1 MLKMDQDKKTDF
13 PDLVRLPPHNHTKHF
28 FLTIYELVK
37 NFFKN
42 KNKKEIE
49 LLKMKVRLRELELK
63 SKVELELLSKKLE
76 MLQYLK
82 SKDKN

>member
-1 MLKMDQDKKTDF
+1 MEKYEKKTDF

-28 FLTIYELVK
+28 FVTICSFVM

-49 LLKMKVRLRELELK
+49 LLEMKLKLRELELK
-63 SKVELELLSKKLE
+63 SKVELELLSKKYE
-76 MLQYLK
+76 TLQYLK

>member
-1 MLKMDQDKKTDF
+1 MDQDKKTDF

-28 FLTIYELVK
+28 FSTICALVK

-49 LLKMKVRLRELELK
+49 LLEMKLKLRELELQ

-76 MLQYLK
+76 TLQYLK

>member
-1 MLKMDQDKKTDF
+1 MDQDKKTDF

-49 LLKMKVRLRELELK
+49 LLKMKLRLRELELQ

-76 MLQYLK
+76 TLQYLK

>member
-1 MLKMDQDKKTDF
+1 MDQDKKTDF

-28 FLTIYELVK
+28 FVTICSFVM

-49 LLKMKVRLRELELK
+49 ILEMKLKLRETLNLM
-63 SKVELELLSKKLE
+63 LSLME
-76 MLQYLK
+76 RIII
-82 SKDKN
+82 

>member
-1 MLKMDQDKKTDF
+1 MDQDKKTDF
-13 PDLVRLPPHNHTKHF
+13 PDLVRLPPHSHTKHF
-28 FLTIYELVK
+28 FLTICALVK

-42 KNKKEIE
+42 KDKKEIE

-76 MLQYLK
+76 TLQYLK

>member
-1 MLKMDQDKKTDF
+1 MDQDKKTDF
-13 PDLVRLPPHNHTKHF
+13 PDLVRLTPHNHTKHF

-49 LLKMKVRLRELELK
+49 LLKMKLRLRELELK
-63 SKVELELLSKKLE
+63 SKVELELLSKKYE
-76 MLQYLK
+76 TLQYLK

>member
-1 MLKMDQDKKTDF
+1 MKIKNKKKFKDFKMDQDKKTDF

-28 FLTIYELVK
+28 FLTICALVK

-49 LLKMKVRLRELELK
+49 LL
-63 SKVELELLSKKLE
+63 
-76 MLQYLK
+76 
-82 SKDKN
+82 

>member
-1 MLKMDQDKKTDF
+1 MDQDKKTDF

-49 LLKMKVRLRELELK
+49 LLKMKLRLRELELK
-63 SKVELELLSKKLE
+63 SKVELELLSKKYE
-76 MLQYLK
+76 TLQYLK